1 MHADLTRFLVDVRD
15 EDILHR
21 GDEIGLLLAF
31 DLVELVGGVGE
42 HVHHRADIRVG
53 EVVIDVHADDLGV
66 EVLTWLELDIVA
78 ANGEHL
84 ALERGGSIHV
94 VDLGQLHEHHVALHA
109 LARRA
114 EGRTVHVERFEP
126 AQHRSSG
133 LTSQGCTLTSPR
145 TPCVFTIW
153 PTSIYSGRAL
163 GCGALFL
170 EKRPIVM
177 LLCFV
182 LSTQYSGIGGGWQ
195 E

>member
-1 MHADLTRFLVDVRD
+1 VHADLARFLVDVRD

-53 EVVIDVHADDLGV
+53 EVVVDIHADDLGV
-66 EVLTWLELDIVA
+66 EVLAGLELDIIA
-78 ANGEHL
+78 ADGEHL

-126 AQHRSSG
+126 AQKLWAHVPG
-133 LTSQGCTLTSPR
+133 LYLDLAAHAVR
-145 TPCVFTIW
+145 VHDLADFDIFRARARLR
-153 PTSIYSGRAL
+153 RAL
-163 GCGALFL
+163 FGKETHCHAPLFCSIH
-170 EKRPIVM
+170 PV
-177 LLCFV
+177 
-182 LSTQYSGIGGGWQ
+182 
-195 E
+195 